1 MLENTAT
8 KDLDT
13 TFIHYGIRKDD
24 MVLVEMLARKHG
36 IDADWLRDF
45 LRALHK
51 ERAVQ
56 DDFDD
61 KAIERVMEQALKRLA
76 NDVETGLYAPVI
88 EPIVNKKTG
97 RSSTNLHESAQIKNP
112 LNT

>member
-1 MLENTAT
+1 MLRNS

-13 TFIHYGIRKDD
+13 TFIQYGIRKDD
-24 MVLVEMLARKHG
+24 MVLVEMLSLKHG
-36 IDADWLRDF
+36 IDADWLRDL

-56 DDFDD
+56 DDIDD

-76 NDVETGLYAPVI
+76 NDVETGLYAPLAVQ
-88 EPIVNKKTG
+88 
-97 RSSTNLHESAQIKNP
+97 SAVFSAPTVRQQPKLKP
-112 LNT
+112 RA